1 MAKARNR
8 KRKRRKFHT
17 VKYFDY
23 SLLFFL
29 FLLLG
34 VGYVMLYST
43 SAYSATL
50 SYGDSAHYL
59 IRQLVASMLGFGM
72 LFFFSFT
79 DYHFLKKCAFGLYVI
94 SFVLCTYVQFF
105 GKTINNQSR
114 WIRLGPFSFQP
125 SELAKV
131 AIIICLAKIISEH
144 QEIFR
149 DDWKMVKV
157 LAFIMVPIGGIVVV
171 NNLSTALI
179 LAGIAFIMAFIANPN
194 YKIFGGIL
202 GVGAIGVLIMMV
214 LPGMSYRFER
224 ISIWLHPEESDKG
237 YQTLQGL
244 YAIGSGGLFGKGL
257 GESTQK
263 LGFVPE
269 AQNDMIFSI
278 ICEELGLFGAICIIT
293 LYLLLLWRCMMI
305 ALQAK
310 DKFGSFLVIGVM
322 VHIALQVC
330 MNIAVVTN
338 SMPNTG
344 VTLPFISYG
353 GSSIAILIGEIG
365 IVLSVSRSM
374 KYNDEE

>member
-1 MAKARNR
+1 MAKR
-8 KRKRRKFHT
+8 KGKQRKRRKLHT

-43 SAYSATL
+43 SAYMATL
-50 SYGDSAHYL
+50 AKGDGAYYL
-59 IRQLVASMLGFGM
+59 KRQIYASVLGFFA
-72 LFFFSFT
+72 LFLFT
-79 DYHFLKKCAFGLYVI
+79 FKDYRLLKKFASLLYI
-94 SFVLCTYVQFF
+94 GSFALCVYVQFF
-105 GKTINNQSR
+105 GTSINNSSR

-131 AIIICLAKIISEH
+131 AVIVCMAKIISEH
-144 QEIFR
+144 QDLFR
-149 DDWKMVKV
+149 DNIKMLKV
-157 LAFIMVPIGGIVVV
+157 MAFLMIPIGGIVAA

-179 LAGIAFIMAFIANPN
+179 IAGIAFTMAFVANPN
-194 YKIFGGIL
+194 YKVFVAIICGGGL
-202 GVGAIGVLIMMV
+202 LAFIMML
-214 LPGMSYRFER
+214 LPGMTYRFER
-224 ISIWLHPEESDKG
+224 ISIWLHPEESEKG

-293 LYLLLLWRCMMI
+293 LYLLLLWRCLII
-305 ALQAK
+305 ALNAK
-310 DKFGSFLVIGVM
+310 DKFGSFLVMGVM
-322 VHIALQVC
+322 VHIALQVI
-330 MNIAVVTN
+330 MNVAVVTN

-365 IVLSVSRSM
+365 IVLGVSRSM
-374 KYNDEE
+374 KYDEE

>member
-1 MAKARNR
+1 MAKR
-8 KRKRRKFHT
+8 KGKQRKRRKLHT

-43 SAYSATL
+43 SAYMATL
-50 SYGDSAHYL
+50 AKGDGAYYL
-59 IRQLVASMLGFGM
+59 KRQIYASVLGFFA
-72 LFFFSFT
+72 LFLFT
-79 DYHFLKKCAFGLYVI
+79 FKDYHLLKKFASLLYI
-94 SFVLCTYVQFF
+94 GSFALCVYVQFF
-105 GKTINNQSR
+105 GTSINNSSR

-131 AIIICLAKIISEH
+131 AVIVCMAKIISEH
-144 QEIFR
+144 QDLFR
-149 DDWKMVKV
+149 DNIKMLKV
-157 LAFIMVPIGGIVVV
+157 MAFLMIPIGGIVAA

-179 LAGIAFIMAFIANPN
+179 IAGIAFTMAFVANPN
-194 YKIFGGIL
+194 YKVFVAIICGGGL
-202 GVGAIGVLIMMV
+202 LAFIMML
-214 LPGMSYRFER
+214 LPGMTYRFER
-224 ISIWLHPEESDKG
+224 ISIWLHPEESEKG

-293 LYLLLLWRCMMI
+293 LYLLLLWRCLII
-305 ALQAK
+305 ALNAK
-310 DKFGSFLVIGVM
+310 DKFGSFLVTGVM
-322 VHIALQVC
+322 VHIALQVI
-330 MNIAVVTN
+330 MNVAVVTN

-365 IVLSVSRSM
+365 IVLGVSRSM
-374 KYNDEE
+374 KYDEE

>member
-1 MAKARNR
+1 MAKR
-8 KRKRRKFHT
+8 KGKQRKRRKLHT

-43 SAYSATL
+43 SAYMATL
-50 SYGDSAHYL
+50 AKGDGAYYL
-59 IRQLVASMLGFGM
+59 KRQIYASVLGFFV
-72 LFFFSFT
+72 LFLFT
-79 DYHFLKKCAFGLYVI
+79 FKDYHLLKKFASLLYI
-94 SFVLCTYVQFF
+94 GSFALCVYVQFF
-105 GKTINNQSR
+105 GTSINNSSR

-131 AIIICLAKIISEH
+131 AVIVCMAKIISEH
-144 QEIFR
+144 QDLFR
-149 DDWKMVKV
+149 DNIKMLKV
-157 LAFIMVPIGGIVVV
+157 MAFLMIPIGGIVAA

-179 LAGIAFIMAFIANPN
+179 IAGIAFTMAFVANPN
-194 YKIFGGIL
+194 YKVFVAIICGGGL
-202 GVGAIGVLIMMV
+202 LAFIMML
-214 LPGMSYRFER
+214 LPGMTYRFER
-224 ISIWLHPEESDKG
+224 ISIWLHPEESEKG

-293 LYLLLLWRCMMI
+293 LYLLLLWRCLII
-305 ALQAK
+305 ALNAK
-310 DKFGSFLVIGVM
+310 DKFGSFLVTGVM
-322 VHIALQVC
+322 VHIALQVI
-330 MNIAVVTN
+330 MNVAVVTN

-365 IVLSVSRSM
+365 IVLGVSRSM
-374 KYNDEE
+374 KYDEE

>member
-1 MAKARNR
+1 MAKR
-8 KRKRRKFHT
+8 KGKQRKRRKLHT

-43 SAYSATL
+43 SAYMATL
-50 SYGDSAHYL
+50 AKGDGAYYL
-59 IRQLVASMLGFGM
+59 KRQIYASVLGFFA
-72 LFFFSFT
+72 LFLFT
-79 DYHFLKKCAFGLYVI
+79 FKDYRLLKKFASLLYI
-94 SFVLCTYVQFF
+94 GSFALCVYVQFF
-105 GKTINNQSR
+105 GTSINNSSR

-131 AIIICLAKIISEH
+131 AVIVCMAKIISEH
-144 QEIFR
+144 QDLFR
-149 DDWKMVKV
+149 DNIKMLKV
-157 LAFIMVPIGGIVVV
+157 MAFLMIPIGGIVAA

-179 LAGIAFIMAFIANPN
+179 IAGIAFTMAFVANPN
-194 YKIFGGIL
+194 YKVFVAIICGGGL
-202 GVGAIGVLIMMV
+202 LAFIMML
-214 LPGMSYRFER
+214 LPGMTYRFER
-224 ISIWLHPEESDKG
+224 ISIWLHPEESEKG

-293 LYLLLLWRCMMI
+293 LYLLLLWRCLII
-305 ALQAK
+305 ALNAK
-310 DKFGSFLVIGVM
+310 DKFGSFLVTGVM
-322 VHIALQVC
+322 VHIALQVI
-330 MNIAVVTN
+330 MNVAVVTN

-365 IVLSVSRSM
+365 IVLGVSRSM
-374 KYNDEE
+374 KYDEE